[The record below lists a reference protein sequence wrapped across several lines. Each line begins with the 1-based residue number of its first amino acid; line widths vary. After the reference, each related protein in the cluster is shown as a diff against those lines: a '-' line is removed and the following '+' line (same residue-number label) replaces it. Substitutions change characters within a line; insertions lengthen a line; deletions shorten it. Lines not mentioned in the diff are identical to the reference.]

1 MSRFPKPCLDCGVLT
16 TGGNRCDEHETIVKQ
31 LHNIKRAAVK
41 KATGQYSGS
50 YRARAKVVRDTALVC
65 HICGDGARVDDSWVA
80 DHAIPASPGDSALL
94 LPAHKSCNAKRGNKP
109 LE

>member
-1 MSRFPKPCLDCGVLT
+1 MSKFPKPCLDCGVLT